1 MPDTMVLNVDLAD
14 VWAERGRKKLI
25 RTIAWGDEV
34 TVLKVAAT
42 HLEVGITVFR
52 EKPDGSILPES
63 ITGYI
68 EPTKS
73 SGIKIATLTK
83 PLADN
88 QVLKVNFVD
97 VQQGDGSVIE
107 SPDGKII
114 LVDGG
119 DNQMFARYLA
129 GRFRGTTA
137 EHPQPIDC
145 IIVTHGDADHFA
157 GLPEILKSETN
168 KVKRKRLFMQPKRV
182 YHNGIVKRPSKM
194 NNKAVPDTKLL
205 GPTKT
210 VNGQLY
216 LTGLEDNLLDVADA
230 DMNEPF
236 REWKN
241 TLATYNSRSEVAF
254 RRLQFGD
261 NQAFE
266 FFNRGDLR
274 IETLGPMTTTVSG
287 QPALKFLGEPPKGPR
302 IGHDSLNESDE
313 GFTGHSASH
322 TINGH
327 SIVFRLVYGGFS
339 FLFSGDLNDEAS
351 RTLAREHNRG
361 NLNLRSEVF
370 KVPHHG
376 SADFSGAFIQA
387 VSPIVSVVSSGDESA
402 RKEYIHPRATLM
414 GALGKWSRV
423 PEPLIFVTEL
433 VAFFEEEGPSR
444 LQDEKKAKKRGP
456 FYGFSRTAYGL
467 VKTRTDGKR
476 LFVYTDSGNVQMKE
490 AYAYALDTSGVP
502 QPAEVARA

>member
-1 MPDTMVLNVDLAD
+1 MPEQAVLNVDLAD
-14 VWAERGRKKLI
+14 VWEERGRKKFI

-34 TVLKVAAT
+34 TVLKQLST

-52 EKPDGSILPES
+52 QKPDGSILPES

-68 EPTKS
+68 EPAKS
-73 SGIKIATLTK
+73 SGIKVAELVK
-83 PLADN
+83 PVSDN
-88 QVLKVNFVD
+88 RVLKVNFVD

-107 SPDGKII
+107 TPDGKII

-129 GRFRGTTA
+129 GRFRDTSA
-137 EHPQPIDC
+137 QSPKDVEC
-145 IIVTHGDADHFA
+145 IVVTHGDADHFA
-157 GLPEILKSETN
+157 GLSEILKSETN

-194 NNKAVPDTKLL
+194 NNKTVPDTKLL

-210 VNGQLY
+210 MGGKLY
-216 LTGLEDNLLDVADA
+216 ITGLEDDLLTVADSE
-230 DMNEPF
+230 MNEPF
-236 REWKN
+236 REWKD
-241 TLATYNSRSEVAF
+241 TLNTYNSRSPVSF
-254 RRLQFGD
+254 RRLQLGD
-261 NQAFE
+261 TQAFD
-266 FFNRGDLR
+266 FLNHDDLH
-274 IETLGPMTTTVSG
+274 IDVLGTITAEVDG
-287 QPALKFLGEPPKGPR
+287 KPALRFLGEPPKGPR
-302 IGHDSLNESDE
+302 IGHDSLNDSDE

-327 SIVFRLVYGGFS
+327 SIVLRLSYGGFS

-351 RTLAREHNRG
+351 RFLAREHNKG
-361 NLNLRSEVF
+361 SLNLRSEVF

-376 SADFSGAFIQA
+376 SADFSGAFLQV

-433 VAFFEEEGPSR
+433 VAFFKTEGPCR
-444 LQDEKKAKKRGP
+444 LQDDKAAKKRGP

-467 VKTRTDGKR
+467 VKTRTDGTR
-476 LFVYTDSGNVQMKE
+476 LFVYTDSGNIQMKE

-502 QPAEVARA
+502 QPAEVIRA